1 MHTDAMQTYIH
12 TNIHMLRQLTKP
24 LITDCRY
31 STLAALN
38 EICRQS
44 RREWKEVRGNGSVC
58 RANDLKDAQRRVVA
72 LSEAENRNGGHCIN
86 T

>member
-1 MHTDAMQTYIH
+1 
-12 TNIHMLRQLTKP
+12 MLRRLTKP

-44 RREWKEVRGNGSVC
+44 REEQQQEEEAVS
-58 RANDLKDAQRRVVA
+58 DLKVEVEAEDDAQRRVVA
-72 LSEAENRNGGHCIN
+72 LSEAENRNWGP
-86 T
+86 TA

>member
-1 MHTDAMQTYIH
+1 
-12 TNIHMLRQLTKP
+12 MLRRLTKP

-44 RREWKEVRGNGSVC
+44 REEQQQQEK
-58 RANDLKDAQRRVVA
+58 
-72 LSEAENRNGGHCIN
+72 EAEEQAVAVAVPGRAILKWKWKQQ
-86 T
+86 TTPSDALWR